1 MTNQLSRIST
11 MKDGPKLEHLR
22 SMYLSKIRS
31 TIAYGCAAWFHS
43 RRDCT
48 VNGAKCEFKVHRKAG
63 RDNEEGTEEDQQRN
77 QEDDAKTS
85 KTQVGA
91 KCPGCGRD
99 RDAEHRW
106 SISPTQVARLR
117 QIHYQALSKI
127 SGAMQDTPLTCLER
141 LLHLEPIEVC
151 LDRIVLAFHMKN
163 YAQESMEALREIRQS
178 SREVKSHV
186 FTKSHPYTTID
197 DKAKEM
203 VRLCKERIE
212 AAKAQNLAKTAKS
225 SQTSKASRPVAETMR
240 MDSLPRSEAKR
251 KCGEQWAA
259 YCKDQSDFVK
269 QERRIVRDTE
279 WDNKVFQRLK
289 PLDRPR
295 SSLLIGCL
303 TGFIALKSHLH
314 KIKVILPIDPFKIA
328 SFGLT
333 PRLEGYRIRHVRL

>member
-117 QIHYQALSKI
+117 QIHYQALLKI